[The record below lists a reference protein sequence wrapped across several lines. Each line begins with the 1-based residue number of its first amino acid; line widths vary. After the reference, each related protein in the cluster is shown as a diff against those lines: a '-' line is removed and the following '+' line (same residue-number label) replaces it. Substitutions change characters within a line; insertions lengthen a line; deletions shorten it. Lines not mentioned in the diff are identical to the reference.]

1 VGHDLAVDKDQDFL
15 RWGRAVIDGVA
26 DRLERAIPDAKRGTD
41 TRRRDVEAVYVHF
54 HDRKVPGRI
63 AVWLY
68 AAPAGSAN
76 SVRGYRDAIG
86 IGLKQN
92 ADEELDP
99 GAFRFRRLTP
109 WRWQTHVDE
118 RYAGVRW
125 LRNADELPAGPDAA
139 ADELAERLLRTLRTA
154 EIVDQAA

>member
-1 VGHDLAVDKDQDFL
+1 VDTNEDFL
-15 RWGRAVIDGVA
+15 PWGRAVIDGVA
-26 DRLERAIPDAKRGTD
+26 DRLEQAIPDARRGTD
-41 TRRRDVEAVYVHF
+41 THRRDIEGAYVHL
-54 HDRKVPGRI
+54 HDAKVPGRI

-68 AAPAGSAN
+68 AARAGSAY

-92 ADEELDP
+92 ADAELDP

-109 WRWQTHVDE
+109 WRWQTHIDE
-118 RYAGVRW
+118 RYKGIRW
-125 LRNADELPAGPDAA
+125 LRNADELPADSAAA

-154 EIVDQAA
+154 EIVAQAA